1 MFFNSKEANYVKFMD
16 VVLATGNFF
25 SFLLAFQYTDRAGAT
40 YIYQEHGTWY
50 ELKVSQLSNFLI
62 WFACS
67 ANSSL
72 NEE

>member
-1 MFFNSKEANYVKFMD
+1 MLNLWMLYLQQEIFF
-16 VVLATGNFF
+16 FF
-25 SFLLAFQYTDRAGAT
+25 FFISIPCTDRAGAT

>member
-1 MFFNSKEANYVKFMD
+1 MLNLWMLYLQQEILF
-16 VVLATGNFF
+16 FF
-25 SFLLAFQYTDRAGAT
+25 SFLLAFQCTDRAGAT